1 MRAGKLALMTRDIA
15 KVGVVGLGTIGGGIV
30 EVFARSGIDAIGVEV
45 SDEALTRAQTFVEN
59 STQKAVDREK
69 MTADERTALLGK
81 ISYTKDLAGL
91 ADCDLIIEAVPED
104 LDLKRSIFT
113 QLDDIVAEDAIL
125 ATSSSAHSI
134 TDVAMST
141 KHPQRVLG
149 MHFFAPVP
157 VLKLVEVIDTV
168 VTDPAIAQQI
178 QALAERLGK
187 QPVRV
192 GDKAGFIANALIM
205 GYINHAVGMY
215 ESKYATREDIDAAM
229 MMGCGYPMGPLALA
243 DLVGVD
249 TIFAVLETMY
259 EQSGERLHA
268 PAPIFKQMMS
278 AGWLGRKTG
287 RGFYS
292 YEKPGSSKV
301 VADELTPAKGAAAD
315 ANLRDVKTVGV
326 IGNGTM
332 AMGIVE
338 VFVKAGYDTTFVA
351 RSDEKAQNSL
361 GMLRKSLDRAL
372 SKGKMTQEKYDATL
386 ALAHPSSSYDDLK
399 DVDIVVEAIAED
411 LAVKI
416 DTFQRLDQVCKPG
429 CILASTTSS
438 LPVVKIAAST
448 SRPADVIGMHF
459 FNPAA
464 IMKLVEIVSTVIT
477 AKDVRDTVDDLCAK
491 IGKRAVHCG
500 DRSGFIVNA
509 LLFPYLNDAVSMLEE
524 HYATADDIDLAMKQ
538 GCSLPMGPFEL
549 LDVVG
554 NDVSLA
560 IQKELFTEFRDPH
573 FRPAPLLEHL
583 VKGGYMGRKTGHGFR
598 SYAKK

>member
-1 MRAGKLALMTRDIA
+1 
-15 KVGVVGLGTIGGGIV
+15 
-30 EVFARSGIDAIGVEV
+30 
-45 SDEALTRAQTFVEN
+45 
-59 STQKAVDREK
+59 
-69 MTADERTALLGK
+69 
-81 ISYTKDLAGL
+81 
-91 ADCDLIIEAVPED
+91 
-104 LDLKRSIFT
+104 
-113 QLDDIVAEDAIL
+113 
-125 ATSSSAHSI
+125 
-134 TDVAMST
+134 
-141 KHPQRVLG
+141 
-149 MHFFAPVP
+149 
-157 VLKLVEVIDTV
+157 
-168 VTDPAIAQQI
+168 
-178 QALAERLGK
+178 
-187 QPVRV
+187 
-192 GDKAGFIANALIM
+192 
-205 GYINHAVGMY
+205 
-215 ESKYATREDIDAAM
+215 
-229 MMGCGYPMGPLALA
+229 MGPLALL
-243 DLVGVD
+243 DLIGARHD
-249 TIFAVLETMY
+249 HSRSWRPCTSRA
-259 EQSGERLHA
+259 GERLHA

-477 AKDVRDTVDDLCAK
+477 AKPTCATPSTTCA
-491 IGKRAVHCG
+491 R
-500 DRSGFIVNA
+500 RSA
-509 LLFPYLNDAVSMLEE
+509 SAPCTA
-524 HYATADDIDLAMKQ
+524 ATAP
-538 GCSLPMGPFEL
+538 GSSSTRCSSPT
-549 LDVVG
+549 
-554 NDVSLA
+554 S
-560 IQKELFTEFRDPH
+560 TTRCRCWRSTT
-573 FRPAPLLEHL
+573 RPP
-583 VKGGYMGRKTGHGFR
+583 TT
-598 SYAKK
+598 STWP